1 MCEPITATAAV
12 LGGAQLVGGTMQAVG
27 QHQAQQAAVAR
38 SNAIARQEYQQQL
51 QINAA
56 RDASE
61 DRIYQSRLKEQ
72 EAAQNAY
79 YRQLSANQA
88 EANRAMTASQQ
99 KMQERATA
107 GAFSAERAMIAAIK
121 AQGQTLSTGKAG
133 QSFLLQ
139 AMDAQRTL
147 GFEQAQI
154 DQTLFDAARAAGTEQ
169 RGILLDQNAADVAAW
184 NGLPAAPL
192 APGASFTPL
201 KPIKQQGPSGLALAG
216 SLIGN
221 AASSVGT
228 GISTYRTLKG

>member
-12 LGGAQLVGGTMQAVG
+12 LGGAQLIGGSMQAVG
-27 QHQAQQAAVAR
+27 QHQQQQAAVAR

-79 YRQLSANQA
+79 YRQLDANQA
-88 EANRAMTASQQ
+88 EANRAMVASQQ
-99 KMQERATA
+99 KLNERETA

-121 AQGQTLSTGKAG
+121 AQGQTLSTGKSG

-139 AMDAQRTL
+139 VMDSQRTL

-169 RGILLDQNAADVAAW
+169 RGILLDQNSADIAAW
-184 NGLPAAPL
+184 NNLPAAPL

-216 SLIGN
+216 NLIGN

-228 GISTYRTLKG
+228 GIGTYKTLKG

>member
-27 QHQAQQAAVAR
+27 QHQQQQAAVAR
-38 SNAIARQEYQQQL
+38 SNAIAKQEYQQQL

-72 EAAQNAY
+72 SAAQNAY

-99 KMQERATA
+99 KMQERRTA
-107 GAFSAERAMIAAIK
+107 GDFSAEKAMIAAIQ
-121 AQGQTLSTGKAG
+121 AQGATLATGRAG
-133 QSFLLQ
+133 QSFTLQ
-139 AMDAQRTL
+139 VMDAQRTL

-201 KPIKQQGPSGLALAG
+201 KPIKQRGPSGLALAG
-216 SLIGN
+216 GLIGN

-228 GISTYRTLKG
+228 GLSTYRTLKG